1 MSSSQYFNRLKKYCA
16 VFLSCPCHMTWHI
29 CHFPIS
35 SVQFSRSVVS
45 NSLRSH
51 ESQHARPPCP
61 SPAPGVYSNP
71 WALLKRAIKKKK
83 RPWVIL
89 AFWRPILSEIHFWRM
104 VFLKHGASC
113 CGVFRL
119 PPPRWGCHSILTS
132 VRAASGT
139 SDAKERT
146 QSQVG
151 SRGKS
156 CPDKLGDLG
165 QVCHLSDPQWHD
177 SLQDCCR
184 WNGMT
189 NAGPQQRG
197 HTLIRRNQPWTH
209 KPSSARGQPQVEM
222 RFRTEA
228 PLL

>member
-83 RPWVIL
+83 KT
-89 AFWRPILSEIHFWRM
+89 LSDLGLLKTYLIWDT
-104 VFLKHGASC
+104 FLKNG
-113 CGVFRL
+113 L
-119 PPPRWGCHSILTS
+119 PQAWGQLLWCFPTS
-132 VRAASGT
+132 S
-139 SDAKERT
+139 
-146 QSQVG
+146 SQVG
-151 SRGKS
+151 LPQHPHLCES
-156 CPDKLGDLG
+156 CIGDQRCQREDTVTGGFKG
-165 QVCHLSDPQWHD
+165 QVLPWQARWPWAGLSPVWPTVAWFFAGLLQMKWDDECRTPTKGSHTDQEEPTLD
-177 SLQDCCR
+177 SQ
-184 WNGMT
+184 
-189 NAGPQQRG
+189 A
-197 HTLIRRNQPWTH
+197 
-209 KPSSARGQPQVEM
+209 
-222 RFRTEA
+222 
-228 PLL
+228 